1 MKTLFKIAAFSLAMI
16 YGTDFAYAA
25 QKSSAKVRVRVEAD
39 GRDYSNRVVSLSWE
53 GSTPVMVT
61 EITGGKRTP
70 CITQCEHTPQG
81 TTVYWRIDGVLKNG
95 ETREY
100 SLEPVSA
107 HTENTNPTMTVA
119 QDAKG
124 NIILKQKGRNI
135 LQYNTQIQKLPQYVD
150 PAFRR
155 AGYIHPAW
163 SPAGHILTNVNPV
176 DHMHHYG
183 IWNPWTSIM
192 YDGSKYDLWNLGLK
206 QGTVR
211 FDTIVATST
220 GDLFAGIQAKHR
232 HVIFRPGEK
241 QTINTQQWS
250 MDFTPKEEI
259 VIMNEL
265 LDIKAWNTTD
275 GCFLWDFTSDLEP
288 ATALPV
294 ILKAYRYAGF
304 GFRATAEWT
313 KDNCQMM
320 TSEGKTRPE
329 IDGTNARWIYTTGEC
344 SGDKTGIL
352 IMSYPA
358 NRKHPEPLR
367 IWNEKANRGRGDAF
381 INFAPSKNEDWTLE
395 PDHIYRLRYR
405 IVTYD
410 GEMTPERAESLWQ
423 DFAKNPKLIIK

>member
-1 MKTLFKIAAFSLAMI
+1 MI
-16 YGTDFAYAA
+16 YGTDVAHAA
-25 QKSSAKVRVRVEAD
+25 QKSSDKVRVRVEAN

-53 GSTPVMVT
+53 GSTPVRVT

-81 TTVYWRIDGVLKNG
+81 TTLYWRVEGVLKDG
-95 ETREY
+95 EVREY
-100 SLEPVSA
+100 TLESVPSPQGEVSA
-107 HTENTNPTMTVA
+107 ETMTITR
-119 QDAKG
+119 DAKG
-124 NIILKQKGRNI
+124 NVILRQKGLNV

-150 PAFRR
+150 PAYRR

-163 SPAGHILTNVNPV
+163 SPAGHVLTNVNPA

-183 IWNPWTSIM
+183 IWNPWTSIL
-192 YDGSKYDLWNLGLK
+192 YDGGKYDLWNLGLK
-206 QGTVR
+206 LGTVR

-220 GDLFAGIQAKHR
+220 GDLFAGIQVRHR

-265 LDIKAWNTTD
+265 LDIKVWNNPD
-275 GCFLWDFTSDLEP
+275 GCFLWDFVSDLEP
-288 ATALPV
+288 STALPV

-329 IDGTNARWIYTTGEC
+329 IDGTNARWIYATGEC
-344 SGDKTGIL
+344 SGQKTGIL
-352 IMSYPA
+352 IMSYPT

-395 PDHIYRLRYR
+395 PGHTYRLRYR
-405 IVTYD
+405 VVTYD

-423 DFAKNPKLIIK
+423 EFAQAPIVTIK